1 MTKFGRNEIRKAME
15 QEPWIKDIASKPI
28 MGLTNDDCQRVSLQ
42 FCCKHWRLLPWD
54 VSPEDVGNVLLLIQ
68 TMI

>member
-1 MTKFGRNEIRKAME
+1 MAKFGRNEIRKAME
-15 QEPWIKDIASKPI
+15 QEPWIKDIASKSI
-28 MGLTNDDCQRVSLQ
+28 IELTNDDCQRVSLQ

-54 VSPEDVGNVLLLIQ
+54 VSPEDVGDVLLEIQ